1 MTNFL
6 LYLLI
11 HPVIAVHLIIIWF
24 IADRRCSSPSTIATD
39 NSPPTQLEHTDD
51 GLNREKRSLKLFKGA
66 KNNAKRLIVILEN
79 ANLDVVKAD
88 DNQYSLLNC
97 DDHMNIIRKNRKDPA
112 FCRPDIL
119 HQCLLMLMDSPLN
132 RAGLLQVYVHS
143 MQNVLIEVNPQTRIP
158 RTFPRFAGLFVQLLH
173 KLQIKAVGTST
184 PLLKVIKNPITAHV
198 PPCRKVLMT
207 FQSKNLLKPVE
218 LVPKDDEPIAV
229 VIGAM
234 AHGQVNVDYA
244 DEEASISQYPLSAAL
259 ACTKIVSSFED
270 AWGIH

>member
-1 MTNFL
+1 M
-6 LYLLI
+6 
-11 HPVIAVHLIIIWF
+11 
-24 IADRRCSSPSTIATD
+24 
-39 NSPPTQLEHTDD
+39 
-51 GLNREKRSLKLFKGA
+51 
-66 KNNAKRLIVILEN
+66 ILEN
-79 ANLDVVKAD
+79 ANLEVVKTD

-97 DDHMNIIRKNRKDPA
+97 DEHMKLIRKNKKDPA

-143 MQNVLIEVNPQTRIP
+143 TQNVLIEINPQTRIP

-184 PLLKVIKNPITAHV
+184 SLLKVIKNPITSHV
-198 PPCRKVLMT
+198 PPCRKVLMS
-207 FQSKNLLKPVE
+207 FKAKKLIKPIE
-218 LVPKDDEPIAV
+218 LVPSDESPIAI

-234 AHGQVNVDYA
+234 AHGQVRLAFLLCILNYAKSKTLIVSGHLKQVDVDYT

-259 ACTKIVSSFED
+259 ACTKICSSFED